1 MVEATGTFVVT
12 GGTGGLGLECAR
24 VLAATPGARV
34 VVTGR
39 DKGRTAAAAAALDAH
54 PMVLDLG
61 SLASVHRFAAELGT
75 DLAAGA
81 LPPLRGLACNA
92 GLQVTTDSRTEDGFE
107 TTFGVNHL
115 GHLALVSDLV
125 DRFEAPARIAFVSSG
140 THDPA
145 KPTGMPSPLADATA
159 DELAFPPVEPGA
171 RTGRRRYTT
180 SKLANVRTSYV
191 LAQRLRE
198 RGITVNA
205 FDPGLMPG
213 TGLARDAGA
222 VTRLLW
228 RTVARG
234 LVVLPM
240 VNTTRTSGANLARL
254 LTATELAGVTGAYF
268 VGRHPA
274 GSSLASYDAVANQA
288 LYRRSLHLIGDA
300 VRSDPSV

>member
-1 MVEATGTFVVT
+1 MVT

-39 DKGRTAAAAAALDAH
+39 DKGRTAAAAAALDAY

-81 LPPLRGLACNA
+81 LPPLRGLVCNA

-115 GHLALVSDLV
+115 GHLALVEDLV

>member
-1 MVEATGTFVVT
+1 MVT

-39 DKGRTAAAAAALDAH
+39 DKGRTAAAAAALDAY

-81 LPPLRGLACNA
+81 LPPLRGLVCNA

-159 DELAFPPVEPGA
+159 DELAFPPAEPGA

-228 RTVARG
+228 RTVAKG

>member
-39 DKGRTAAAAAALDAH
+39 DKGRTAAAAAALDAY

-81 LPPLRGLACNA
+81 LPPLRGLVCNA